1 MVLLLGAWRRVGD
14 VHKVDYSKGF
24 VGKTLANKYV
34 LQKPIGSGGMGSVYR
49 GVQLGTRGRVAVK
62 LLSKQAPD
70 DTIISRFRQ
79 KLKYDGT
86 VDTQIL
92 FACWILG

>member
-1 MVLLLGAWRRVGD
+1 MSD
-14 VHKVDYSKGF
+14 KVDYSKGF

-49 GVQLGTRGRVAVK
+49 GVQLGTRGRVVVK

-70 DTIISRFRQ
+70 DTIISRFRK
-79 KLKYDGT
+79 KLK
-86 VDTQIL
+86 
-92 FACWILG
+92 